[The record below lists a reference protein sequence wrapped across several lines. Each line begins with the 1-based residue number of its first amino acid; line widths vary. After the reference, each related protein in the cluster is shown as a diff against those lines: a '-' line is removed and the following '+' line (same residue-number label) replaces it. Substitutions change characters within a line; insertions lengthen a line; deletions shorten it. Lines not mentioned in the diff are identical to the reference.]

1 MKRWW
6 FGALLV
12 LSGFTAQAA
21 DPCVGQVAAGILA
34 YDRDT
39 RQGVGLLLNYCGRPV
54 KAELLVSATNLSGF
68 VVARMRTG
76 LQASAETLSVITVD
90 LPFVQSAVMLSGYDA
105 EVAAI
110 EALDVAVEHT
120 AALESA
126 PVSDTRQLTRIS
138 HRVLP
143 ILQP

>member
-6 FGALLV
+6 VGVLLV
-12 LSGFTAQAA
+12 LSGFTVQAA
-21 DPCVGQVAAGILA
+21 DPCAGKVAAGILA

-68 VVARMRTG
+68 VVARLRTG

-105 EVAAI
+105 EVATI

-120 AALESA
+120 AALDPASELDTGRLSRA
-126 PVSDTRQLTRIS
+126 PYPSPAI
-138 HRVLP
+138 LP
-143 ILQP
+143 P

>member
-6 FGALLV
+6 FGALLI
-12 LSGFTAQAA
+12 LSGFTVQAA
-21 DPCVGQVAAGILA
+21 DPCAGKVAAGILA

-39 RQGVGLLLNYCGRPV
+39 RQGAGLLLNYCGRPV
-54 KAELLVSATNLSGF
+54 KAELLVSATNLNGF
-68 VVARMRTG
+68 VVARLRTG

-110 EALDVAVEHT
+110 ESLDVVVEHT
-120 AALESA
+120 AALESG
-126 PVSDTRQLTRIS
+126 PVSDASQLTQVGRP
-138 HRVLP
+138 VPP
-143 ILQP
+143 ILRP

>member
-6 FGALLV
+6 VGVLLV
-12 LSGFTAQAA
+12 LSGFTVQAA
-21 DPCVGQVAAGILA
+21 DPCAGKVAAGILA

-68 VVARMRTG
+68 VVARLRTG

-90 LPFVQSAVMLSGYDA
+90 LPFVQSAIMLSGYDA

-110 EALDVAVEHT
+110 EALDMTVEHT
-120 AALESA
+120 AALGTGKA
-126 PVSDTRQLTRIS
+126 SDGGRLTRAPHPS
-138 HRVLP
+138 LS
-143 ILQP
+143 ILSP